1 MNFFTNITKGGI
13 KNFFIEDDFC
23 DLHSNMRLYLNFWSI
38 TTMIY
43 LITSLFLE
51 YISMDQ
57 ILFLS
62 ALIPVVEPGMRE
74 TRVSLS
80 ILEKI
85 PERLEDPFKG
95 TSFIDKDIKDIISK
109 ISAEAPDTVFYFK
122 SFISQLES
130 ARSSSRAELASVHKV
145 KNKRVVDEQNK
156 YKQLYK
162 LEEAD
167 LCPMIFVVLPT
178 ILISLVG
185 MKVED
190 NWKDKQE
197 FTMPELIVAIL
208 RGIKNT
214 VIPSQ
219 ARRELLHYLRKYT
232 PEIREFLAMAV
243 IYIEEF
249 KRFDTHKIKLY
260 GLASYFKPMCED
272 PWNRFKFSKEE
283 LKDGNFNDKLFC
295 LVFYK
300 VYIGLFHPGCL
311 ALIAN
316 IRAILAENKVALKG
330 AIQTFFETGEILYP
344 YVKQLSESTNTKI
357 MPWEKTDKKASNSSD
372 KKENNTKSN
381 EKIKNKY
388 RFYSPKAQNDSIK
401 ENVSDDAATIKE
413 NVINDAITKNT
424 VTDNTATKS
433 TTNDTATT
441 KSTTMSTTDGIF
453 LAANSNG
460 AVVGLMPATIVA
472 PVEENAIKRTI
483 DSVSVADNV
492 VETTKESIPSYTV
505 VAPAEGSV
513 PTGKDTLIAST
524 SNMSYTNKESV
535 PSSIIVA
542 SAKDIIAA
550 SEVSGTVPVK
560 PNVEKDMSFYENG
573 SRIINGMV
581 NPYQYKHNRKIE
593 RQYKF
598 VLDRICYQTAVLYNK
613 DGLAL
618 YLVDKNVDGWY
629 YISAKSYTGIGR
641 GSEPDI
647 YMRRYPFKQ

>member
-1 MNFFTNITKGGI
+1 
-13 KNFFIEDDFC
+13 
-23 DLHSNMRLYLNFWSI
+23 
-38 TTMIY
+38 MIY
-43 LITSLFLE
+43 LVTSLFLE

-219 ARRELLHYLRKYT
+219 ARREVLHYLRKYT

-330 AIQTFFETGEILYP
+330 ATQTFFETGEILYP

-357 MPWEKTDKKASNSSD
+357 MPWEKTDKKASNSSNTN

-388 RFYSPKAQNDSIK
+388 RFYSRKAQNDSIK
-401 ENVSDDAATIKE
+401 ENVINDAITNNTPTKSTTNDAATIKE
-413 NVINDAITKNT
+413 NVINDAITNNT
-424 VTDNTATKS
+424 PTKS

-472 PVEENAIKRTI
+472 PVEENTIKRTI

-505 VAPAEGSV
+505 VAPAKGSV

-542 SAKDIIAA
+542 PAKDIIAA
-550 SEVSGTVPVK
+550 SEVSGTVLVK
-560 PNVEKDMSFYENG
+560 PNVEKDMYFYENG
-573 SRIINGMV
+573 SRTINGMV
-581 NPYQYKHNRKIE
+581 NPYQYKHNGKIE
-593 RQYKF
+593 KQYRLDP
-598 VLDRICYQTAVLYNK
+598 VLDRICYRTAVLYSK
-613 DGLAL
+613 DRVEAL
-618 YLVDKNVDGWY
+618 YLVDKNADGWY
-629 YISAKSYTGIGR
+629 YISAKSYSGNGGGTM
-641 GSEPDI
+641 PNI
-647 YMRRYPFKQ
+647 YMRKYPFKQ